1 VVIATAGEVNA
12 GDFDPVA
19 EIATLLEGRR
29 AWLHV
34 DGAFGLF
41 ARVSSLASELGAGI
55 DRADSVIADGHKWLN
70 VPYDCGFAFVRDPAL
85 MHGAF
90 GATAAPYLPVGSDE
104 RPSFGDRGPEMSRRA
119 RSLAV
124 WATLKAYGREG
135 YGEMVDRHIRLARRV
150 GEQVAAHPDLEL
162 LAPVQ
167 LNVVC
172 FRYHPAG
179 VAETAL
185 DALNRR
191 LAEAI
196 QTDGRVYFGTTV
208 YGGRVAFRP
217 AISNWRTTET
227 DTDLIV
233 AVITELARRL

>member
-1 VVIATAGEVNA
+1 
-12 GDFDPVA
+12 
-19 EIATLLEGRR
+19 
-29 AWLHV
+29 V

-135 YGEMVDRHIRLARRV
+135 YGEMVDRHIRLARQV

-179 VAETAL
+179 AAETAL